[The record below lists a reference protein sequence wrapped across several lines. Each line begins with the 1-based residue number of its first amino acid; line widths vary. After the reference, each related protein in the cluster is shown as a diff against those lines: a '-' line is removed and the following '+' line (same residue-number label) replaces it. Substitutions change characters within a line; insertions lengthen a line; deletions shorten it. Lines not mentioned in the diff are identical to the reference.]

1 MVTISIK
8 SKMLIIYSLIILA
21 AFSVFSVIMLNN
33 YKNTQVRNTEIRLFQ
48 TANIVADTY
57 KANRDELIF
66 TRMMVRSYGMQA
78 NARILIVDSQGLVLI
93 DNYNDF
99 IGSKIDNKEIRNS
112 LSGKSGSN
120 VYKLEDK
127 EVLQLSVPII
137 LNEFGTDKIIGAV
150 LISFDMTAINNNVN
164 ELRNDMIKVG
174 ALGLFFSLLL
184 TVVATHNLTKPLR
197 ALTIGVEKISEG
209 QLGYIIQKKSKDE
222 LGRLIDTFNRMSSTL
237 SKIEKNRKN
246 YINSISHELKTPL
259 TSIKVLIE
267 SLSIGNNDVD
277 TYKEYL
283 QDIYGE
289 AERME
294 RLVNYLMESIKLEE
308 SIFNLKEENISQ
320 ILKDT
325 IKLIRPYSD
334 KNNVHIKFTGAE
346 NIIVKCDGDKVKEMI
361 FNLLDNS
368 IKYRDPCKENSFV
381 HITLNKENNRAILKI
396 EDNGI
401 GIDEKNIK
409 NIFNRGFRVLEGE
422 LNGSVEGYG
431 IGLTVVKNI
440 IDKHGWDISVES
452 TLKKGSIFKIQIP
465 L

>member
-1 MVTISIK
+1 
-8 SKMLIIYSLIILA
+8 
-21 AFSVFSVIMLNN
+21 
-33 YKNTQVRNTEIRLFQ
+33 
-48 TANIVADTY
+48 
-57 KANRDELIF
+57 
-66 TRMMVRSYGMQA
+66 
-78 NARILIVDSQGLVLI
+78 
-93 DNYNDF
+93 
-99 IGSKIDNKEIRNS
+99 
-112 LSGKSGSN
+112 SGSN

-325 IKLIRPYSD
+325 IKLIRPYAD
-334 KNNVHIKFTGAE
+334 KSNVHIKFTGAE

-381 HITLNKENNRAILKI
+381 HLTLNKENNRAILKI

-431 IGLTVVKNI
+431 IGLTIVKNI

>member
-1 MVTISIK
+1 
-8 SKMLIIYSLIILA
+8 MLIIYSLIILA

-431 IGLTVVKNI
+431 IGLTIVKNI

>member
-1 MVTISIK
+1 
-8 SKMLIIYSLIILA
+8 MLIIYSLIILA

-78 NARILIVDSQGLVLI
+78 NARILIVDSQGLVLV

>member
-1 MVTISIK
+1 
-8 SKMLIIYSLIILA
+8 MLIIYSLIILA

>member
-1 MVTISIK
+1 
-8 SKMLIIYSLIILA
+8 
-21 AFSVFSVIMLNN
+21 
-33 YKNTQVRNTEIRLFQ
+33 
-48 TANIVADTY
+48 
-57 KANRDELIF
+57 
-66 TRMMVRSYGMQA
+66 
-78 NARILIVDSQGLVLI
+78 
-93 DNYNDF
+93 
-99 IGSKIDNKEIRNS
+99 
-112 LSGKSGSN
+112 
-120 VYKLEDK
+120 
-127 EVLQLSVPII
+127 
-137 LNEFGTDKIIGAV
+137 
-150 LISFDMTAINNNVN
+150 
-164 ELRNDMIKVG
+164 
-174 ALGLFFSLLL
+174 
-184 TVVATHNLTKPLR
+184 
-197 ALTIGVEKISEG
+197 
-209 QLGYIIQKKSKDE
+209 
-222 LGRLIDTFNRMSSTL
+222 MSSTL

-368 IKYRDPCKENSFV
+368 IKYRDPCKENSYV
-381 HITLNKENNRAILKI
+381 HLTLNKENNRAILKI

-431 IGLTVVKNI
+431 IGLTIVKNI

>member
-1 MVTISIK
+1 
-8 SKMLIIYSLIILA
+8 MLIIYSLIILA

-78 NARILIVDSQGLVLI
+78 NARILIVDSQGLVLV

-325 IKLIRPYSD
+325 IKLIRPYAD

>member
-1 MVTISIK
+1 
-8 SKMLIIYSLIILA
+8 MLIIYSLIILA

-150 LISFDMTAINNNVN
+150 LISFDMAAINNNVN

>member
-1 MVTISIK
+1 
-8 SKMLIIYSLIILA
+8 MLIIYSLIILA

-78 NARILIVDSQGLVLI
+78 NARILIVDSQGLVLV

-325 IKLIRPYSD
+325 IKLIRPYAD
-334 KNNVHIKFTGAE
+334 KSNVHIKFTGAE

>member
-1 MVTISIK
+1 
-8 SKMLIIYSLIILA
+8 MLIIYSLIILA

-57 KANRDELIF
+57 KANRDEVIF

-78 NARILIVDSQGLVLI
+78 NARILIVDSQGLVLV

-112 LSGKSGSN
+112 LAGKSGSN

-431 IGLTVVKNI
+431 IGLTIVKNI

>member
-1 MVTISIK
+1 LVTISIK

-325 IKLIRPYSD
+325 IKLIRPYAD

-431 IGLTVVKNI
+431 IGLTIVKNI

>member
-1 MVTISIK
+1 
-8 SKMLIIYSLIILA
+8 MLIIYSLIILA

-57 KANRDELIF
+57 KANRDEVIF

-78 NARILIVDSQGLVLI
+78 NARILIVDSQGLVLV

-431 IGLTVVKNI
+431 IGLTIVKNI

>member
-1 MVTISIK
+1 
-8 SKMLIIYSLIILA
+8 MLIIYSLIILA

-78 NARILIVDSQGLVLI
+78 NARILIVDSQGLVLV

-112 LSGKSGSN
+112 LAGKSGSN

-431 IGLTVVKNI
+431 IGLTIVKNI

>member
-1 MVTISIK
+1 
-8 SKMLIIYSLIILA
+8 MLIIYSLIILA

-78 NARILIVDSQGLVLI
+78 NARILIVDSQGLVLV

-325 IKLIRPYSD
+325 IKLIRPYAD

-431 IGLTVVKNI
+431 IGLTIVKNI

>member
-1 MVTISIK
+1 
-8 SKMLIIYSLIILA
+8 MLIIYSLIILA

-99 IGSKIDNKEIRNS
+99 IVSKIDNKEIRNS

-431 IGLTVVKNI
+431 IGLTIVKNI

>member
-1 MVTISIK
+1 
-8 SKMLIIYSLIILA
+8 MLIIYSLIILA

-57 KANRDELIF
+57 KANRDEVIF

-78 NARILIVDSQGLVLI
+78 NARILIVDSQGLVLV

-325 IKLIRPYSD
+325 IKLIRPYAD

>member
-325 IKLIRPYSD
+325 IKLIRPYAD

-431 IGLTVVKNI
+431 IGLTIVKNI

>member
-1 MVTISIK
+1 
-8 SKMLIIYSLIILA
+8 MLIIYSLIILA

-78 NARILIVDSQGLVLI
+78 NARILIVDSQGLVLV

-431 IGLTVVKNI
+431 IGLTIVKNI

>member
-1 MVTISIK
+1 
-8 SKMLIIYSLIILA
+8 MLIIYSLIILA

-325 IKLIRPYSD
+325 IKLIRPYAD

-431 IGLTVVKNI
+431 IGLTIVKNI

>member
-1 MVTISIK
+1 
-8 SKMLIIYSLIILA
+8 MLIIYSLIILA

-57 KANRDELIF
+57 KANRDEVIF

-78 NARILIVDSQGLVLI
+78 NARILIVDSQGLVLV

-325 IKLIRPYSD
+325 IKLIRPYAD

-431 IGLTVVKNI
+431 IGLTIVKNI

>member
-57 KANRDELIF
+57 KANRDEVIF

-78 NARILIVDSQGLVLI
+78 NARILIVDSQGLVLV

-112 LSGKSGSN
+112 LAGKSGSN

-431 IGLTVVKNI
+431 IGLTIVKNI